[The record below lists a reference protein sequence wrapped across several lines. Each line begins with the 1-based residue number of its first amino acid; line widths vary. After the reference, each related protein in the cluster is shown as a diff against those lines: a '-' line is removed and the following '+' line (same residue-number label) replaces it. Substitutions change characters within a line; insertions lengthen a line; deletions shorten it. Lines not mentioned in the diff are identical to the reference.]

1 MHTPPLDHDI
11 PSARNRLLQLTV
23 RPLAVDDVERRRR
36 REHSQLA
43 VEDDHVVRRG
53 RAVLQSLPQ
62 LVYYSF
68 FLSVDYGRTGGP
80 RAMGLSECGARSK

>member
-1 MHTPPLDHDI
+1 MHTPPLNHNI
-11 PSARNRLLQLTV
+11 PSARNRLLQLAV

-53 RAVLQSLPQ
+53 RAVLQSLP
-62 LVYYSF
+62 VSSK
-68 FLSVDYGRTGGP
+68 FLP
-80 RAMGLSECGARSK
+80 LECRVRKEQG